1 MVLLSNLLAVFNLL
15 GIPFPVPVLN
25 VLLGIPVKFPVLN
38 VLGIPIPV
46 KVLNVPIPVPVL
58 NIMDTGGL
66 SVV

>member
-15 GIPFPVPVLN
+15 GIPFPV
-25 VLLGIPVKFPVLN
+25 PVLN